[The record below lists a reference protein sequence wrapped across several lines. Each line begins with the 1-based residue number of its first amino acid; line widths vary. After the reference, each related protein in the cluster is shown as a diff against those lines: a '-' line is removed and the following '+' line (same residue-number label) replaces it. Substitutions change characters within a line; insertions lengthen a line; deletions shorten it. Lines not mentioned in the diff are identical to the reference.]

1 MAHEDEKTLFKGMK
15 LLIWSG
21 IIASVVLAV
30 LFLLNQ
36 TYDRTLPIDTG
47 IFGTYG
53 DFIGGVLGTIIA
65 LYSAY
70 LLIKTLQNQATINK
84 DIEKTNASVVTTNES
99 IVAANRKADF
109 AAQRQYYQNELQIFD
124 GKFSRFF
131 DAYQAAIGAYYH
143 EPNRGRAAFEIIAH
157 FFIDTNFDNNN
168 DYKRRT
174 LSAVDDY
181 LEFYSAHRTEMSVH
195 LRMLY
200 LLVTLI
206 FNSELEED
214 DKVEYAKLVRGQ
226 MSNAEMLI
234 VRYNCLSPYG
244 EKMRPF
250 CNQYNLTK
258 HLSVTSLLEF
268 KAYRRTIEGVAPDE
282 SSKLLSGLDVMFIS
296 LRKRITKMLYD
307 GNPATDEYKTSHSY
321 TIQLDFTPP
330 DKQTFLLELKKD
342 KDVGRRGG
350 GIRVSPDEIALDK
363 LDENL
368 LVSMFKDFM
377 NELFV
382 MSNFETYNEGIE
394 IRQQGTT
401 INTDHELRF
410 KIRATNNKRLVLT
423 TIQREKRDNP
433 VLELE

>member
-1 MAHEDEKTLFKGMK
+1 MADENDNSMFKGMGWIIGITVGVAIL
-15 LLIWSG
+15 LLI
-21 IIASVVLAV
+21 
-30 LFLLNQ
+30 LFLWHQ
-36 TYDRTLPIDTG
+36 TFDTSLSVDTG

-53 DFIGGVLGTIIA
+53 DFIGGVLGTVIA

-131 DAYQAAIGAYYH
+131 EAYQAAVSAYYQ
-143 EPNRGRAAFEIIAH
+143 EPNRGRAAFEIIAR
-157 FFIDTNFDNNN
+157 FFIDTDFDNNN

-181 LEFYSAHRTEMSVH
+181 LEFYSGHRTEMSVH

-200 LLVTLI
+200 LLVTLVS
-206 FNSELEED
+206 NSELEED

-244 EKMRPF
+244 EKMRPY

-258 HLSVTSLLEF
+258 HLPVTSLLEF
-268 KAYRRTIEGVAPDE
+268 KTYRKAIEEEAPEE

-296 LRKRITKMLYD
+296 LRKRTTKMLYD
-307 GNPATDEYKTSHSY
+307 GNPTTDEYKTSHSY
-321 TIQLDFTPP
+321 TIKLDFTAP
-330 DKQTFLLELKKD
+330 DKQTFILDLKKD

-363 LDENL
+363 LDADQL
-368 LVSMFKDFM
+368 LSMFKDFLC
-377 NELFV
+377 ELFV

-394 IRQQGTT
+394 IRQQGSTVK
-401 INTDHELRF
+401 TDHELSF

-423 TIQREKRDNP
+423 TIQKEKRDNP
-433 VLELE
+433 VGELE

>member
-1 MAHEDEKTLFKGMK
+1 MADENDNSMFKGMGWIIGITVGVAIL
-15 LLIWSG
+15 LLI
-21 IIASVVLAV
+21 
-30 LFLLNQ
+30 LFLWHQ
-36 TYDRTLPIDTG
+36 TFDTSLSVDTG

-53 DFIGGVLGTIIA
+53 DFIGGVLGTVIA

-131 DAYQAAIGAYYH
+131 EAYQAAVSAYYQ
-143 EPNRGRAAFEIIAH
+143 EPNRGRAAFEIIAR
-157 FFIDTNFDNNN
+157 FFIDTDFDNNN

-181 LEFYSAHRTEMSVH
+181 LEFYSGHRTEMSVH

-200 LLVTLI
+200 LLVTLVS
-206 FNSELEED
+206 NSELEED

-244 EKMRPF
+244 EKMRPY

-258 HLSVTSLLEF
+258 HLPVTSL
-268 KAYRRTIEGVAPDE
+268 
-282 SSKLLSGLDVMFIS
+282 
-296 LRKRITKMLYD
+296 
-307 GNPATDEYKTSHSY
+307 
-321 TIQLDFTPP
+321 
-330 DKQTFLLELKKD
+330 
-342 KDVGRRGG
+342 
-350 GIRVSPDEIALDK
+350 
-363 LDENL
+363 
-368 LVSMFKDFM
+368 
-377 NELFV
+377 
-382 MSNFETYNEGIE
+382 
-394 IRQQGTT
+394 
-401 INTDHELRF
+401 
-410 KIRATNNKRLVLT
+410 
-423 TIQREKRDNP
+423 
-433 VLELE
+433 

>member
-1 MAHEDEKTLFKGMK
+1 MADERDKNLFKGMGWIIGITIGVAVL
-15 LLIWSG
+15 LLI
-21 IIASVVLAV
+21 
-30 LFLLNQ
+30 LFLWHQ
-36 TYDRTLPIDTG
+36 TFDTNLSVDTG

-53 DFIGGVLGTIIA
+53 DFVGGVLGTIIA

-70 LLIKTLQNQATINK
+70 LLIKTLQNQTTINK

-99 IVAANRKADF
+99 IVAANKKADF

-206 FNSELEED
+206 SNSELEED
-214 DKVEYAKLVRGQ
+214 DKVEFAKLVRGQ

-268 KAYRRTIEGVAPDE
+268 KAYRRTIEEVAPDE

-321 TIQLDFTPP
+321 TIQLDFTSP

-377 NELFV
+377 SELFV

-394 IRQQGTT
+394 IRQQGITV
-401 INTDHELRF
+401 NTDHELSF

-433 VLELE
+433 VVELE